1 MSPTPAEPAAATSTP
16 PAAPTPTAT
25 SLSAPTRTVTD
36 VSFLLDHASHVLA
49 TRMAAAFEQ
58 IETTP
63 RGFCVL
69 VHAMEGDYTQVEL
82 AGLAELDK
90 TTMVVTLDDLEAA
103 GFAERL
109 PCPTDR
115 RARIVHVTDAGR
127 RLVTAGTAIA
137 DRVHQ
142 EVLDALPDEQREVF
156 IAALQGLSTGLL
168 AEPVESPQP
177 VRRARRAR
185 RSAS

>member
-1 MSPTPAEPAAATSTP
+1 MTPTPAEPAAARSTSRS
-16 PAAPTPTAT
+16 A
-25 SLSAPTRTVTD
+25 SAPTRTVTD

-49 TRMAAAFEQ
+49 TRMAAAFAQ

-63 RGFCVL
+63 RGYCVL
-69 VHAMEGDYTQVEL
+69 VHAMAGDYTQVEL

-115 RARIVHVTDAGR
+115 RARIVHVTEAGR

-137 DRVHQ
+137 DRVHR
-142 EVLDALPDEQREVF
+142 EVLDALPNDQREVF
-156 IAALQGLSTGLL
+156 IAALQALSTGLL

-185 RSAS
+185 RPGS

>member
-1 MSPTPAEPAAATSTP
+1 MTAT
-16 PAAPTPTAT
+16 PAAPA
-25 SLSAPTRTVTD
+25 RTVTD

-49 TRMAAAFEQ
+49 TRMAAAFAE
-58 IETTP
+58 IDTTP

-69 VHAMEGDYTQVEL
+69 VHALEGDYTQVEL
-82 AGLAELDK
+82 AALAELDK

-115 RARIVHVTDAGR
+115 RARIVHVTEAGR
-127 RLVTAGTAIA
+127 RIVAAGTEIA
-137 DRVHQ
+137 DRVHRG
-142 EVLDALPDEQREVF
+142 VLDALPAGQREVF
-156 IAALQGLSTGLL
+156 VAALQTLATGHL
-168 AEPVESPQP
+168 AEPVENPQP

-185 RSAS
+185 QPAS

>member
-1 MSPTPAEPAAATSTP
+1 MTPS
-16 PAAPTPTAT
+16 PAAPAPT
-25 SLSAPTRTVTD
+25 SAPARAVAD
-36 VSFLLDHASHVLA
+36 VSFLLDHTSHALA
-49 TRMAAAFEQ
+49 TRMAAAFAE

-115 RARIVHVTDAGR
+115 RARIVHVTEAGR
-127 RLVTAGTAIA
+127 RLVAAGTAIA

-142 EVLDALPDEQREVF
+142 DVLDALPKEQREVF
-156 IAALQGLSTGLL
+156 IAALQTLATGHL
-168 AEPVESPQP
+168 AEPIESPAP

-185 RSAS
+185 QSAS

>member
-1 MSPTPAEPAAATSTP
+1 MTPTPAAAAPATP
-16 PAAPTPTAT
+16 APA
-25 SLSAPTRTVTD
+25 SAPARTVAD
-36 VSFLLDHASHVLA
+36 VSFLLDHTSHVLA
-49 TRMAAAFEQ
+49 TRMAAAFAE

-69 VHAMEGDYTQVEL
+69 VHAMEGEYTQVEL

-115 RARIVHVTDAGR
+115 RARIVHVTEAGR

-142 EVLDALPDEQREVF
+142 DVLDALPEEQRGVL
-156 IAALQGLSTGLL
+156 IAALQTLATGHL

-185 RSAS
+185 QSAG